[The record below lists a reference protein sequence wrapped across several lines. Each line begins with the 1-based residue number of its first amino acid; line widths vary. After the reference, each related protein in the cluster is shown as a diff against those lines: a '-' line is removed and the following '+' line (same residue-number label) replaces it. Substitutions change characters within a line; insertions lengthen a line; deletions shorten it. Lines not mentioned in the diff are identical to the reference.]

1 MIAGMRRAA
10 SRAVALLLLALVAGG
25 LLASCDLPGHS
36 TTNSYQRVAN
46 NIP

>member
-1 MIAGMRRAA
+1 MIAAMRRAA
-10 SRAVALLLLALVAGG
+10 SGAVALLLALAVGG
-25 LLASCDLPGHS
+25 LLASCDLPGHP

>member
-1 MIAGMRRAA
+1 MT
-10 SRAVALLLLALVAGG
+10 LLLLALVGG